1 MKLRMEVFI
10 ILICAHCIRDYLT
23 ERLIFPNDPGGIA
36 DKVIF
41 ESEEEN
47 VYDEETEWISTV
59 KTRRVYQWVYVNLYP
74 EFIKTLDEE

>member
-10 ILICAHCIRDYLT
+10 ILICAHCIRDSWT

-47 VYDEETEWISTV
+47 VYDEETEWITSV
-59 KTRRVYQWVYVNLYP
+59 NTRRVYQWVYVNLYP
-74 EFIKTLDEE
+74 AFKRTLDEE

>member
-1 MKLRMEVFI
+1 MKLRMEIFS

-23 ERLIFPNDPGGIA
+23 ERLIFPNDSGGIA

>member
-1 MKLRMEVFI
+1 MEIFRV
-10 ILICAHCIRDYLT
+10 LICAHCIRDYLT

>member
-1 MKLRMEVFI
+1 MEIFSI
-10 ILICAHCIRDYLT
+10 FICAHGIRDSLT

-47 VYDEETEWISTV
+47 VYDEETEWITTV

>member
-1 MKLRMEVFI
+1 MEIFS